1 MSRIMRVAD
10 LIQKY
15 FPSES
20 ILYQVPNFKYSN
32 HYIYFDNFIGTV
44 VSPNIDNYKQNYTH
58 IDEHK
63 REDIIAMNVHQ
74 NFINE
79 RSEKD
84 IATHIKNLIDNIHQY
99 SHN

>member
-1 MSRIMRVAD
+1 MFRFMRVAD

-15 FPSES
+15 FPSEN

-32 HYIYFDNFIGTV
+32 HYIFHDNFIGTI
-44 VSPNIDNYKQNYTH
+44 VSLNIDNYKKNYTH

-74 NFINE
+74 NFING

-84 IATHIKNLIDNIHQY
+84 IAIYMKDLIDNIHQY

>member
-1 MSRIMRVAD
+1 MFRIMRVAD

-15 FPSES
+15 FPSEN

-32 HYIYFDNFIGTV
+32 HYIFHDNFMGIV
-44 VSPNIDNYKQNYTH
+44 VSTHTDNYKKNYTH

-74 NFINE
+74 NFMNG

-84 IATHIKNLIDNIHQY
+84 VATNLQELINNIHQY